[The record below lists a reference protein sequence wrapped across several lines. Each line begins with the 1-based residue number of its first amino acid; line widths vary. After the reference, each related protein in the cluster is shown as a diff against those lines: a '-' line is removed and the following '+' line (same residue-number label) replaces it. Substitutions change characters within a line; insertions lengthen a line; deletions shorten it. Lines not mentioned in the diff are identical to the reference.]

1 MARSDTSNDTSSDT
15 PRPQPDTQV
24 TGARRARDPDTDTA
38 AGTTPRTFPGTLTRI
53 RGGARAAIVV
63 ILGASASGFAIAA
76 YLVWPRDLPALVE
89 RFERVETGLRQARA
103 QINAVPRDIP
113 GKLEATLERQGARM
127 ADIAARL
134 TALEGLAAPHTG
146 QGTAAALADLRA
158 QLAAQQARTQ
168 ALTER
173 LEQIAS
179 HRAGKTGQ
187 EAGTAQDIALEQGTG
202 QGTGAAPRTPLA
214 DRAAPRTPPPDSTAP
229 TQAAQAAAR
238 DLLRIAL
245 RTGAPF
251 VSALETLDP
260 PLPRDVAA
268 AAGQGIPTAESL
280 QRAFAPLA
288 RAALVRT
295 RAQTAQAAPV
305 TDGTQSIRAR
315 ISALV
320 KERLRVRSLT
330 PREGSDPDAVLSRA
344 QAAANADDFAA
355 AVGALDTLPQTAQDI
370 FADWRRGARLRA
382 EATRAIAAYIAQ
394 SRGAGE

>member
-1 MARSDTSNDTSSDT
+1 
-15 PRPQPDTQV
+15 
-24 TGARRARDPDTDTA
+24 
-38 AGTTPRTFPGTLTRI
+38 
-53 RGGARAAIVV
+53 
-63 ILGASASGFAIAA
+63 
-76 YLVWPRDLPALVE
+76 
-89 RFERVETGLRQARA
+89 
-103 QINAVPRDIP
+103 
-113 GKLEATLERQGARM
+113 M
-127 ADIAARL
+127 ADIATRL
-134 TALEGLAAPHTG
+134 TALEGLAAPQTD
-146 QGTAAALADLRA
+146 QGTAAALADLAA

-168 ALTER
+168 ALTKR
-173 LEQIAS
+173 LEQMAP

-187 EAGTAQDIALEQGTG
+187 ADSTAQDIAPGR
-202 QGTGAAPRTPLA
+202 GTGAAPRTPPP
-214 DRAAPRTPPPDSTAP
+214 DRATPTQAAQADSTAP
-229 TQAAQAAAR
+229 RQAAAR

-295 RAQTAQAAPV
+295 RAQTAQAAPA
-305 TDGTQSIRAR
+305 TDSTQSVRAR

-344 QAAANADDFAA
+344 QAAANANDFAA

-370 FADWRRGARLRA
+370 FADWRKGARLRA
-382 EATRAIAAYIAQ
+382 QATRAISAYLAQ
-394 SRGAGE
+394 PRGAGE